1 LPLSVGLSYLLSSN
15 SALYKPAVMI
25 FAGSA
30 LGCLK
35 SCKTCSEIEGSGL
48 RLAALNGLH
57 DEAVGVSEVDVVD
70 LSEKISEN

>member
-1 LPLSVGLSYLLSSN
+1 
-15 SALYKPAVMI
+15 MI

-30 LGCLK
+30 LGSLK

-48 RLAALNGLH
+48 RLEALNGLH
-57 DEAVGVSEVDVVD
+57 DEAVGVSEVDAVD

>member
-1 LPLSVGLSYLLSSN
+1 M
-15 SALYKPAVMI
+15 YKPAVMI

-48 RLAALNGLH
+48 RIAALNGLH
-57 DEAVGVSEVDVVD
+57 DEAVGVSEVDAVD
-70 LSEKISEN
+70 LSEKISGN